1 MVTLHVTRELAR
13 SLKLPAQLQPQPQA
27 DVSASILCGWS
38 LGLAHC
44 RPAKLVVA
52 VNVTTRWAIA
62 LHAAPLA
69 TLEKRFV
76 PALLL
81 NLLALGVPPDRA
93 RAEADAQMPLQ
104 WALGHSRGVLTHL
117 NQCVADALWAV
128 NDGLSLPSLNQRLA
142 ERIII
147 KPQTGTPS
155 AEVLRLLGGRPDYM
169 DSLKRA
175 EGQNWNE
182 TYALMQAQAGQE
194 VVTMPVRR
202 LVGSERLEARHQ
214 ADILMQRLPVDTRRE
229 LSTGR
234 FPRWVPRELVLDLE
248 HIELVSPI
256 FAQALRAE
264 AFELGLARISLVNAL
279 AEVAQPLLEIT

>member
-13 SLKLPAQLQPQPQA
+13 SLKLPAQLDFQSI
-27 DVSASILCGWS
+27 DSVSVLGTWS
-38 LGLAHC
+38 LGLVHC

-52 VNVTTRWAIA
+52 VNVTTRWAFA

-69 TLEKRFV
+69 TLQKRFV

-93 RAEADAQMPLQ
+93 RAEADAQMPAQ
-104 WALGHSRGVLTHL
+104 WALGHARGVLTHL

-147 KPQTGTPS
+147 KPQTGRPS
-155 AEVLRLLGGRPDYM
+155 AEVLRLLGGRPDYL

-175 EGQNWNE
+175 EGQNWKE

-214 ADILMQRLPVDTRRE
+214 VSILMNWLPRDNSRQ

-234 FPRWVPRELVLDLE
+234 APRWVPRELVLDLSD
-248 HIELVSPI
+248 IELVNPI
-256 FAQALRAE
+256 FTQALRAE
-264 AFELGLARISLVNAL
+264 AFELGLTRITLINAL
-279 AEVAQPLLEIT
+279 AEVAQPLLDIT

>member
-13 SLKLPAQLQPQPQA
+13 SLKLPAQLDFQSV
-27 DVSASILCGWS
+27 DSVSVLGTWS
-38 LGLAHC
+38 LGLVHC

-52 VNVTTRWAIA
+52 VNVTTRWAFA

-69 TLEKRFV
+69 TLQKRFV

-93 RAEADAQMPLQ
+93 RAEADAQIPAQ

-117 NQCVADALWAV
+117 NQCVADTLWAV

-142 ERIII
+142 ERIIL
-147 KPQTGTPS
+147 KPWDGRPS
-155 AEVLRLLGGRPDYM
+155 AEVLRLLGGRPDNL
-169 DSLKRA
+169 DSLRRA

-182 TYALMQAQAGQE
+182 TYELMQAQAGQD

-214 ADILMQRLPVDTRRE
+214 VSILMNWLPRDNSRQ

-234 FPRWVPRELVLDLE
+234 APRWVPRELVLDLSD
-248 HIELVSPI
+248 IELVNPI
-256 FAQALRAE
+256 FTQALRAE
-264 AFELGLARISLVNAL
+264 AFELGLTRITLINAL
-279 AEVAQPLLEIT
+279 AEVAQPLLDIT

>member
-13 SLKLPAQLQPQPQA
+13 SIKLPAQLDFQSV
-27 DVSASILCGWS
+27 DSVSVLGTWS
-38 LGLAHC
+38 LGLVHC

-52 VNVTTRWAIA
+52 VNVTTRWAFA

-69 TLEKRFV
+69 TLQKRFV

-93 RAEADAQMPLQ
+93 RAEADAQMPAQ
-104 WALGHSRGVLTHL
+104 WALGHARGVLTHL

-147 KPQTGTPS
+147 KPQTGRPS
-155 AEVLRLLGGRPDYM
+155 AEVLRLLGGRPDYL

-175 EGQNWNE
+175 EGQNWKE

-214 ADILMQRLPVDTRRE
+214 VSILMNWLPRDNSRQ

-234 FPRWVPRELVLDLE
+234 APRWVPRELVLDLSD
-248 HIELVSPI
+248 IELVNPI
-256 FAQALRAE
+256 FTQALRAE
-264 AFELGLARISLVNAL
+264 AFELGLTRITLINAL
-279 AEVAQPLLEIT
+279 AEVAQPLLDIT

>member
-13 SLKLPAQLQPQPQA
+13 SLKLPEQLQPQA
-27 DVSASILCGWS
+27 DGSASILGGWS

-44 RPAKLVVA
+44 RPVKLVVA
-52 VNVTTRWAIA
+52 VNVTTRWAMAI
-62 LHAAPLA
+62 HAAPLA
-69 TLEKRFV
+69 TLQKRFG

-93 RAEADAQMPLQ
+93 RAEADAQMPAQ
-104 WALGHSRGVLTHL
+104 WALGHTRGVLTHL

-147 KPQTGTPS
+147 KPQTGRPS
-155 AEVLRLLGGRPDYM
+155 AEVLRLLGGRPDNL

-175 EGQNWNE
+175 EGENWNE
-182 TYALMQAQAGQE
+182 TYELMQAQAGQE
-194 VVTMPVRR
+194 VVTMPVHR

-214 ADILMQRLPVDTRRE
+214 ASILMQRLPVDTRRE

-248 HIELVSPI
+248 RIELVSPM
-256 FAQALRAE
+256 FAIAIRHE
-264 AFELGLARISLVNAL
+264 AMELGVQRITLVNAL
-279 AEVAQPLLEIT
+279 DEVAQPLIEIR